1 VSNPSGNNA
10 SVGPYPSPNL
20 GNSWVGWLGIGTGYF
35 KFNPGHRINITVT
48 YDSSTNTLS
57 GVATDLSACVLVLLN
72 KTVRTICPKAS
83 FTLNLS
89 GYFTP
94 PSSGN
99 YVFGVGAATL
109 DYGGNGALLYVA
121 MIGNVTSQLPSPT
134 YYSVI
139 FSEVG
144 LPPGA
149 VWNVTLNGVTKAS
162 NNSSIIFTVPTGEYN
177 YSVASPI
184 LVNGVEYVATEPT
197 GTVTVNNANVTVTV
211 QYVPATP
218 SPPSRSSLAVQ
229 VFNVN
234 NKPATSVPGVVYG
247 VLYNS
252 SGFKT
257 LVYMNSSGYLNF
269 NNLTPGTYTF
279 EVYHYPNLGLNLTE
293 YRGGMTVS
301 LKPGNNFVTFYRHEP
316 WIYDL
321 QAVGN
326 GARITINVT
335 VNNPLNATL
344 HGKLYIW
351 VTTSPQTANPSEPT
365 IDTSAT
371 SITIGPGLNKFTY
384 YNATT
389 QNGPYYIY
397 TALLIYN
404 KTQLITT
411 PVELDCS
418 VSVEV
423 RYNFGGSYCLV

>member
-1 VSNPSGNNA
+1 MIVSNPGGNNA

-57 GVATDLSACVLVLLN
+57 GVATDISACVLVPLN
-72 KTVRTICPKAS
+72 KTFRTICPKAS

-121 MIGNVTSQLPSPT
+121 MIGNVKSPLPSPT

-139 FSEVG
+139 FREVG

-162 NNSSIIFTVPTGEYN
+162 NNSLIIFTVPSGEYN

-184 LVNGVEYVATEPT
+184 LVNGVEYVAVEPT

-218 SPPSRSSLAVQ
+218 PPPSRSSLAVQ
-229 VFNVN
+229 VFNVY

-257 LVYMNSSGYLNF
+257 LVYMNSSYYLNF
-269 NNLTPGTYTF
+269 NNLTPGTYTL
-279 EVYHYPNLGLNLTE
+279 EV
-293 YRGGMTVS
+293 
-301 LKPGNNFVTFYRHEP
+301 
-316 WIYDL
+316 
-321 QAVGN
+321 
-326 GARITINVT
+326 
-335 VNNPLNATL
+335 
-344 HGKLYIW
+344 
-351 VTTSPQTANPSEPT
+351 
-365 IDTSAT
+365 
-371 SITIGPGLNKFTY
+371 
-384 YNATT
+384 
-389 QNGPYYIY
+389 
-397 TALLIYN
+397 
-404 KTQLITT
+404 
-411 PVELDCS
+411 
-418 VSVEV
+418 
-423 RYNFGGSYCLV
+423 